1 MNYIAHV
8 TAEGDT
14 WDRLAYRYYGNARR
28 YPAIIEANPHVP
40 ITAAL
45 QAGITL
51 AIPLL
56 SPENTLEDLPPWKR

>member
-8 TAEGDT
+8 TIEGDT

-28 YPAIIEANPHVP
+28 YPPIIEANPHVP
-40 ITAAL
+40 ITAGL
-45 QAGITL
+45 PAGITL

-56 SPENTLEDLPPWKR
+56 ESETRIEDLPPWMR